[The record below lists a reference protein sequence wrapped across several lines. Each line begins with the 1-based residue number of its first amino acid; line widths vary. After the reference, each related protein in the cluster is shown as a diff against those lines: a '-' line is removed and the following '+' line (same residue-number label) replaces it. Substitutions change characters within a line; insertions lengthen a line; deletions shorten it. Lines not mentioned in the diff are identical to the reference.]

1 MTTTDP
7 PPTNLTH
14 ERMTPTQL
22 AERNAELVRM
32 RDSGK
37 SFAEIGKQ
45 FGITKQTAHT
55 MYWRTVAAAPQQAVS
70 EMRANQNA
78 RLEMV
83 LQRLEEIADRKFVTV
98 SGGEIVRDSEGEPL
112 RDSGPELQ
120 ALRDLRATV
129 EAQAKL
135 NGTAAPAQV
144 TVNGQISYVINNV
157 DMGNLS

>member
-1 MTTTDP
+1 MTTNDD
-7 PPTNLTH
+7 LTQA
-14 ERMTPTQL
+14 RMTPSQL
-22 AERNAELVRM
+22 AERNAEIVRLKE
-32 RDSGK
+32 SGK
-37 SFAEIGKQ
+37 TYGEIGEQ

-70 EMRANQNA
+70 DMRASQNA

-83 LQRLEEIADRKFVTV
+83 LARLEDIADRKFVTI
-98 SGGEIVRDSEGEPL
+98 SGGEIVRDENGEPM
-112 RDSGPELQ
+112 RDSGPEMQ

-135 NGTAAPAQV
+135 NGTNAPAQV
-144 TVNGQISYVINNV
+144 TVNGQISFVINNV

>member
-1 MTTTDP
+1 MTTD
-7 PPTNLTH
+7 NDLTQS
-14 ERMTPTQL
+14 RMTPTQL
-22 AERNAELVRM
+22 AERNAEIVRM
-32 RDSGK
+32 KDAGASY
-37 SFAEIGKQ
+37 AEIGAH
-45 FGITKQTAHT
+45 FGISKQTAHT

-70 EMRANQNA
+70 DMRANQNA

-83 LQRLEEIADRKFVTV
+83 LARLEEIADRKFVTV
-98 SGGEIVRDSEGEPL
+98 SGGEIVRDENGEPM

-144 TVNGQISYVINNV
+144 TVNGKITYQVNGV
-157 DMGNLS
+157 DLGNLS